1 VALFASAASSLWRFS
16 YKLLSRSSLAYDD
29 IISNVGWTAN
39 PTWPGY
45 QFADITS
52 YDPTSVPRAL
62 FFDMQT
68 MRFSGISGI
77 ADTVED
83 LSGNGNHAMFQGTG
97 GLPAPVAGTSR
108 PSPQLPGTAPLH
120 SRH

>member
-1 VALFASAASSLWRFS
+1 M
-16 YKLLSRSSLAYDD
+16 
-29 IISNVGWTAN
+29 ISNVGWTAN

-83 LSGNGNHAMFQGTG
+83 LSGNGNHATFQGTG
-97 GLPAPVAGTSR
+97 GLPVSVAGQSGKALKFTAR
-108 PSPQLPGTAPLH
+108 PSKQLHISFKKKQP
-120 SRH
+120 

>member
-1 VALFASAASSLWRFS
+1 M
-16 YKLLSRSSLAYDD
+16 
-29 IISNVGWTAN
+29 ISNVGWTAN

-83 LSGNGNHAMFQGTG
+83 LSGNGNHATFQGTG
-97 GLPAPVAGTSR
+97 GLPVSVAGQNGESLEITARLSKKSAISSQKQKPKPPR
-108 PSPQLPGTAPLH
+108 APQHAGLVK
-120 SRH
+120 